1 MEVKDSPIHGKGLL
15 FTTVDL
21 KKGQKI
27 YDYVGIE
34 MLWKD
39 YHGDYHNTY
48 SLRRV
53 GKIIVGSSDNPCQWL
68 NMSDKPNVIL
78 KKRGLYALTDIQAG
92 DELTLQKYF
101 KGYKFQ

>member
-1 MEVKDSPIHGKGLL
+1 MEVKDSPFHGKGL

-27 YDYVGIE
+27 YDYVGTE

-48 SLRRV
+48 SLRRI
-53 GKIIVGSSDNPCQWL
+53 GKIIVGSSDNPSQYL
-68 NMSDKPNVIL
+68 NQSENANVIL
-78 KKRGLYALTDIQAG
+78 KKRALYALRDIPTG
-92 DELTLQKYF
+92 TELTLKKYF
-101 KGYKFQ
+101 KGYKN